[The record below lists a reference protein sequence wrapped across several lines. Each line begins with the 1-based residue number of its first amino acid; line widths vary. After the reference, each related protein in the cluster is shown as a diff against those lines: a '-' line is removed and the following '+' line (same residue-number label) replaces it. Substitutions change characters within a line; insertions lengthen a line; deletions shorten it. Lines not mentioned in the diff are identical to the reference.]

1 MARDIDSAFAP
12 VLGLR
17 GRLTFAAPLSPMKF
31 RPALF
36 PLVPALLAVAAA
48 LVGGVPVR
56 GQGLYPDDASY
67 RARFRERC
75 ALIREA
81 MARQSWQASV
91 DLDSRRRI
99 YLGVVKLATGID
111 AATGLRYLEDAV
123 AAPKPAWSSFE
134 TYAFMDA
141 VLRLGPKLPPPLVE
155 KIRGRLAASFTTDFG
170 FTDNHMLQ
178 FRTARY
184 LFGQTWPDGQ
194 GLADGTTPAQSQRE
208 AAAWIER
215 WIDAN
220 VSRGMYEYDSPNYHH
235 LYLLCFASLHEYAKD
250 EHLRKKA
257 WMLLQV
263 LLADWATEYLE
274 GVWVGAHS
282 REKFNQ
288 VLHTREHTGAATQFG
303 RLFFGGA
310 PLRLDLA
317 EPYYMALGS
326 LQAFECLPLLGRIAT
341 DRTRPYVLRELKAPR
356 RGPRIGAGE
365 PTWKYTY
372 VAPEFALGSSWG
384 DLTDVEN
391 HRWDLTWVSP
401 QDGATCFFINPS
413 YSGQQLSRYFPPPP
427 ELLLPDIVRQ
437 RPYYADPNKWI
448 EGTPHEDV
456 FQHEN
461 TVVAVYAIPP
471 DEARQHIN
479 GFFPH
484 VIAERREEA
493 GWIFARADGIFF
505 GVWTSVPGTWQREAD
520 HDRLTLLHPKTAVI
534 LEAVAAREEKDFDS
548 FCARLRQNRPEFD
561 EQTLTAAYTTTR
573 GHRIQFTHRGARI
586 VNGVAANLAE
596 WPLFEGPWLNS
607 RRGTGVIT
615 LQYGAE
621 RVTLDFTTTTVR
633 TETLAGEPTQPR
645 PGG

>member
-1 MARDIDSAFAP
+1 MKLLP
-12 VLGLR
+12 TLLR
-17 GRLTFAAPLSPMKF
+17 VVPLFLAIALNLASGI
-31 RPALF
+31 PAH
-36 PLVPALLAVAAA
+36 
-48 LVGGVPVR
+48 

-67 RARFRERC
+67 RTQFAERC
-75 ALIREA
+75 AYSREF
-81 MARQSWQASV
+81 MAQQSWRPGV
-91 DLDSRRRI
+91 DLDTRKRI

-111 AATGLRYLEDAV
+111 AANGLRYLEDAV
-123 AAPKPAWSSFE
+123 ADPTPVWSSFE

-141 VLRLGPKLPPPLVE
+141 VLRLGAKLPAPLVE
-155 KIRGRLAASFTTDFG
+155 KIRVRLAASFTTDFG

-184 LFGQTWPDGQ
+184 LFGQTWPDGP
-194 GLADGTTPAQSQRE
+194 GLADGTSPVQSQQD

-215 WIDAN
+215 WIDTT

-235 LYLLCFASLHEYAKD
+235 VYLLCLASIHEYSKD

-257 WMLLQV
+257 WMMLQV

-274 GVWVGAHS
+274 GNWVGAHS
-282 REKFNQ
+282 REKYDQ

-317 EPYYMALGS
+317 ETYYMALGS
-326 LQAFECLPLLGRIAT
+326 IQAFECLPMIGRIAT
-341 DRTRPYVLRELKAPR
+341 DRSRPFVLRELKAPR
-356 RGPRIGAGE
+356 RGPRIGASE

-372 VAPEFALGSSWG
+372 IAPEFAVGSSWG

-413 YSGQQLSRYFPPPP
+413 YSAKQLSRYFDPPP

-461 TVVAVYAIPP
+461 AVIAIYDIPP

-484 VIAERREEA
+484 AIAERREEA
-493 GWIFARADGIFF
+493 GWILARADGIYFA
-505 GVWTSVPGTWQREAD
+505 VWTSVPGTWHQEKD
-520 HDRLTLLHPKTAVI
+520 YDRLTLLHPKTAVI
-534 LEAVAAREEKDFDS
+534 LEAVAAREEESFDS
-548 FCARLRQNRPEFD
+548 FCARMIQNRPEFD
-561 EQTLTAAYTTTR
+561 EQTLTAVYTSTR

-586 VNGVAANLAE
+586 VDGIAANLAE
-596 WPLFEGPWLNS
+596 WPLFEGPWMNS
-607 RRGTGVIT
+607 RRGTGVVT
-615 LQYGAE
+615 LQYGQE
-621 RVTLDFTTTTVR
+621 RVTLDFNATTVR
-633 TETLAGEPTQPR
+633 FESTHGDPASAPAQPASESIDR
-645 PGG
+645 S

>member
-1 MARDIDSAFAP
+1 
-12 VLGLR
+12 
-17 GRLTFAAPLSPMKF
+17 MKF
-31 RPALF
+31 IPQA
-36 PLVPALLAVAAA
+36 
-48 LVGGVPVR
+48 VPVFSSLLLGTLVLACGVSAP

-67 RARFRERC
+67 RTQFRARCVETRET
-75 ALIREA
+75 
-81 MARQSWQASV
+81 MARQLWQPGT
-91 DLDSRRRI
+91 DSRRRI

-123 AAPKPAWSSFE
+123 ADPQPAWSSFE

-141 VLRLGPKLPPPLVE
+141 VLRLGSKLPAPLVE
-155 KIRGRLAASFTTDFG
+155 KIHARLAASFTADFG

-184 LFGQTWPDGQ
+184 LFGQTWPDGP
-194 GLADGTTPAQSQRE
+194 GLADGTTPVQSQHE

-215 WIDAN
+215 WIDTT
-220 VSRGMYEYDSPNYHH
+220 VTRGMYEYDSPNYHH
-235 LYLLCFASLHEYAKD
+235 IYLLCLASIHEYAKD
-250 EHLRKKA
+250 DHLRKKA
-257 WMLLQV
+257 WMMLQV

-274 GVWVGAHS
+274 GAWVGAHS
-282 REKFNQ
+282 REKYNQ

-317 EPYYMALGS
+317 ETYYMALGS
-326 LQAFECLPLLGRIAT
+326 LQAFECLPLIGRIAT
-341 DRTRPYVLRELKAPR
+341 DRRRPYVLRELKAPR
-356 RGPRIGAGE
+356 RGPGIAYGE

-413 YSGQQLSRYFPPPP
+413 YSARQLVRYFPASAD
-427 ELLLPDIVRQ
+427 LIVADIVRQ

-456 FQHEN
+456 WQHEN
-461 TVVAVYAIPP
+461 AVIAIYNIPP
-471 DEARQHIN
+471 DEAWQHIN

-484 VIAERREEA
+484 VIAERREQD

-505 GVWTSVPGTWQREAD
+505 GVWTSVPGTWHQEKD
-520 HDRLTLLHPKTAVI
+520 HDRLTLLHPKTVVI
-534 LEAVAAREEKDFDS
+534 LEAVAAREGKDFDS
-548 FCARLRQNRPEFD
+548 FCARLRRNRPEFD
-561 EQTLTAAYTTTR
+561 EQTLTAVYTSTR

-586 VNGVAANLAE
+586 VDGVTANLAE
-596 WPLFEGPWLNS
+596 WPLFEGPWMNA
-607 RRGTGVIT
+607 RVGTGVIT
-615 LQYGAE
+615 LQYGPE
-621 RVTLDFTTTTVR
+621 RVTLDFPAATVR
-633 TETLAGEPTQPR
+633 SETGVGVTGQR
-645 PGG
+645 